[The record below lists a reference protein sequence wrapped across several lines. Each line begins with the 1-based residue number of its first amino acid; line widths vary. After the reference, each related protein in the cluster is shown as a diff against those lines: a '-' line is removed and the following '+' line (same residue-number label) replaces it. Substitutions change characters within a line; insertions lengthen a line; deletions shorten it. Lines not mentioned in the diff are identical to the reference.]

1 MSRQYSVLPTA
12 QKLIDHEQGES
23 VLMIMCRGMSNAQMN
38 LSRLIMYKEE
48 DYDRRELQ
56 LVRSAM
62 DVIADVY
69 ERFLAIED
77 ERKKYDELTKALEE

>member
-12 QKLIDHEQGES
+12 QKLISHEQGES